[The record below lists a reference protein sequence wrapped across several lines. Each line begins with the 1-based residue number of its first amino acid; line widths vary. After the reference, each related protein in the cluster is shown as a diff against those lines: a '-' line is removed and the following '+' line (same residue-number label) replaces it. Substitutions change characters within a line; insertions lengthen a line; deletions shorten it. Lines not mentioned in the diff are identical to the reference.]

1 MFISE
6 KATWYR
12 PTTLKQ
18 LLELNTTHPDAKLI
32 GGNYEQSETFSWM
45 SVTASLSLGCQSFI
59 YFFAYCM
66 LQYFLHSK
74 YTRVMLASKVHIVL
88 VEQS

>member
-32 GGNYEQSETFSWM
+32 GGNYEQSGSFSWL
-45 SVTASLSLGCQSFI
+45 SVTASLSLGCQYFI
-59 YFFAYCM
+59 YF
-66 LQYFLHSK
+66 LHIACYSILCNNQHK
-74 YTRVMLASKVHIVL
+74 SDVAVN
-88 VEQS
+88 

>member
-32 GGNYEQSETFSWM
+32 GGNYEQGGTFSWL
-45 SVTASLSLGCQSFI
+45 SLTASLSLGCQSFI
-59 YFFAYCM
+59 YFFAYGM
-66 LQYFLHSK
+66 LQYFLH
-74 YTRVMLASKVHIVL
+74 SKVHIVL